1 MLRIQIPR
9 RKHNEID
16 PKRQVS
22 GDTVKL
28 EKMWRVW
35 NQKLWNFNFV
45 LDLIGFQRSSYKWW
59 WFVDA
64 IAPTFLI
71 FTQPMQQ
78 GSKLIH
84 AQCNSGQASDHTS
97 VFLQSV
103 PPGYASSK
111 LCELIIV
118 KIIKILSGCLNYF
131 VYIFETNMEQRMFL

>member
-1 MLRIQIPR
+1 MRIQIPR

-45 LDLIGFQRSSYKWW
+45 LDPIDSQSDDAPLY
-59 WFVDA
+59 VDR
-64 IAPTFLI
+64 IAPTFWI
-71 FTQPMQQ
+71 ITQPMQQ

-97 VFLQSV
+97 VFFEKCA
-103 PPGYASSK
+103 PG
-111 LCELIIV
+111 LR
-118 KIIKILSGCLNYF
+118 
-131 VYIFETNMEQRMFL
+131 IF